1 MSRIWTVLASVLLLA
16 GPARAAPLVADLS
29 SHGVEITTGFAGD
42 TVLLFGAVEEKG
54 DVVVIVKG
62 PAERLSMH
70 RKSRIGGIWINTA
83 TMTFEEVPSFY
94 AIFSSRPL
102 EEIASESVLAR
113 NEMGVER
120 LKLKLPRAKA
130 SPNLA
135 QQWRQALIRN
145 KQRDN
150 LYSTGVEKVVFLDER
165 LFRADVTFPD
175 NVPTGVYEVTVYLIK
190 DRKVES
196 AQTTPLTVEKSGV
209 QADIFYFAHQQSALY
224 GIIAILVALMAGWL
238 AHVAFR
244 KR

>member
-1 MSRIWTVLASVLLLA
+1 
-16 GPARAAPLVADLS
+16 
-29 SHGVEITTGFAGD
+29 
-42 TVLLFGAVEEKG
+42 
-54 DVVVIVKG
+54 
-62 PAERLSMH
+62 
-70 RKSRIGGIWINTA
+70 
-83 TMTFEEVPSFY
+83 MTFAEVPSYY
-94 AIFSSRPL
+94 AIASSRPL
-102 EEIASESVLAR
+102 EDIASESVLAR

-135 QQWRQALIRN
+135 QKWRQALIRN

-209 QADIFYFAHQQSALY
+209 QAEIFYFAHEQSALY
-224 GIIAILVALMAGWL
+224 GIVAILVALMAGWL

>member
-1 MSRIWTVLASVLLLA
+1 MSRIWTVLATFLLLA
-16 GPARAAPLVADLS
+16 GPARAEPLVADLS
-29 SHGVEITTGFAGD
+29 VHRVAITTGFAGAK
-42 TVLLFGAVEEKG
+42 VLLFGAVEEPG

-94 AIFSSRPL
+94 AIASSRPL
-102 EEIASESVLAR
+102 EEIVSESVLAR

-135 QQWRQALIRN
+135 QEWRQALIRN

-150 LYSTGVEKVVFLDER
+150 LYITGAEKVVFLGER
-165 LFRADVTFPD
+165 LFRTELTFPD
-175 NVPTGVYEVTVYLIK
+175 NVPTGTYLVTVYLIK
-190 DRKVES
+190 DRKVER
-196 AQTTPLTVEKSGV
+196 AQTTPLKVEKSGV
-209 QADIFYFAHQQSALY
+209 EADIFDFAHQQSALY
-224 GIIAILVALMAGWL
+224 GIIAIFVALMAGWL
-238 AHVAFR
+238 AHVIFR